1 MLPLI
6 RLPIGWT
13 VVLDSAVWAVI
24 QPLIGFLCTQLPPS
38 AFDAGH
44 WLFRTRRW
52 EQGGAIYERL
62 FRVRRWKGWL
72 PSGGTVFR
80 GGFSMRRVMSSRRE
94 YLERY
99 LQETC
104 RAELTHWL
112 ALGASVLFFL
122 WNPPW
127 LGLYM
132 VLYAVVV
139 NAPCIVVQRANRPH
153 ILRIMARSGRVR
165 GDEQPAAA

>member
-1 MLPLI
+1 MLPLL

-13 VVLDSAVWAVI
+13 VVLDSAAWAVI
-24 QPLIGFLCTQLPPS
+24 QPLIGFLCTRLPPS
-38 AFDAGH
+38 AFDARH
-44 WLFRTRRW
+44 WLFRTRGW
-52 EQGGAIYERL
+52 ERDGTIYERL
-62 FRVRRWKGWL
+62 FRVKRWKGWL

-80 GGFSMRRVMSSRRE
+80 GFSLRRVASSQNE
-94 YLERY
+94 YLERW

-112 ALGASVLFFL
+112 ALGASALFFL

-132 VLYAVVV
+132 VLYAVLV
-139 NAPCIVVQRANRPH
+139 NVPCIVVQRTNRPH
-153 ILRIMARSGRVR
+153 ILRIMSRAGRVR
-165 GDEQPAAA
+165 GDGRPTAL